1 LKGGI
6 RLKKVY
12 DLEALEILG
21 ESIFNEDVYILDFEE
36 NPLYPKYIKL
46 LEKYND
52 CWQILYSL
60 NDPELEYY
68 IGNYYLYKYYESLRM
83 KNINFVK
90 LKEDKYK
97 GYKEI
102 KYYHPLLENFYLD
115 THYNWFDL
123 YVNEY
128 LIIYGDNDSYEIY
141 CWTGEEHR
149 RVNYLNFNSDMF
161 GDIRPMK
168 NDPYQVIAMDSLAH
182 NQLTML
188 TGPAGS
194 AKSTLALAY
203 LFNALEHNVIDK
215 IIVFANP
222 VAAKNAVHLGFY
234 PGDRDTKLLDA
245 QIGNFLRS
253 KLGGDMM
260 VDKLIENNQ
269 LEILPMSDIRGYQ
282 SPPNSAIYI
291 TESQNFDR
299 YLMKLALQRLSE
311 DSIMI
316 VEGDN
321 YQTDSE
327 VYEGN
332 RNGMKRLSEVFRG
345 EEIFGQVELKNVHRS
360 KVAKIAMRM

>member
-1 LKGGI
+1 M
-6 RLKKVY
+6 KKVY

-21 ESIFNEDVYILDFEE
+21 ESIFDEDIYILDFEE

-52 CWQILYSL
+52 SWQIPYSL

-68 IGNYYLYKYYESLRM
+68 IGNYYLYKYYESLRI

-90 LKEDKYK
+90 PKEDKYK

-102 KYYHPLLENFYLD
+102 RHYHPLLEDFYLD

-123 YVNEY
+123 YINEY

-203 LFNALEHNVIDK
+203 LFYALEHGIIDK
-215 IIVFANP
+215 IIMFCNNP
-222 VAAKNAVHLGFY
+222 PSAGSVHIGLY
-234 PGDRDTKLLDA
+234 PGSKDEKLLDS
-245 QIGNFLRS
+245 QVGNFLRS
-253 KLGGDMM
+253 KLGGQM
-260 VDKLIENNQ
+260 VIDQLLEQDKLE
-269 LEILPMSDIRGYQ
+269 LLPFSDIRGFETRA
-282 SPPNSAIYI
+282 NTGVYI
-291 TESQNFDR
+291 SEAQNLNI
-299 YLMKLALQRLSE
+299 YLMKLALQRIGK
-311 DSIMI
+311 DSIVI
-316 VEGDN
+316 IEGDN
-321 YQTDSE
+321 YQTDDE
-327 VYEGN
+327 IYEGN
-332 RNGMKRLSEVFRG
+332 KNGMKRLSQVFR
-345 EEIFGQVELKNVHRS
+345 EEEVFGQVELKNVHRS

>member
-1 LKGGI
+1 M
-6 RLKKVY
+6 KKVY

-52 CWQILYSL
+52 NWQMLYSL

-90 LKEDKYK
+90 SKEDKYK

-123 YVNEY
+123 YINEY

-203 LFNALEHNVIDK
+203 LFNALEHGKIDK
-215 IIVFANP
+215 IIIFCNP
-222 VAAKNAVHLGFY
+222 ILSKNAAKLGFY
-234 PGDRDTKLLDA
+234 PGDREMKLLDS
-245 QIGNFLRS
+245 QIGNFLSS
-253 KLGGDMM
+253 KLGSKII
-260 VDKLIENNQ
+260 VEKLIEEEKII
-269 LEILPMSDIRGYQ
+269 LLPMSDIRGYET
-282 SPPNSAIYI
+282 SNYHSGKNGVYI
-291 TESQNFDR
+291 QESQNMDS
-299 YLMKLALQRLSE
+299 YLMKLALQRIGE
-311 DSIMI
+311 NSIAI
-316 VEGDN
+316 IDGD
-321 YQTDSE
+321 YEQTDLSVFE
-327 VYEGN
+327 ED
-332 RNGMKRLSEVFRG
+332 NGMKRMSKIFRG
-345 EEIFGQVELKNVHRS
+345 QNFYGQVELKNIYRS
-360 KVAKIAMRM
+360 KICKIAERM

>member
-1 LKGGI
+1 
-6 RLKKVY
+6 
-12 DLEALEILG
+12 
-21 ESIFNEDVYILDFEE
+21 
-36 NPLYPKYIKL
+36 
-46 LEKYND
+46 
-52 CWQILYSL
+52 
-60 NDPELEYY
+60 
-68 IGNYYLYKYYESLRM
+68 M

-90 LKEDKYK
+90 SKEDKYK

-123 YVNEY
+123 YINEY

-168 NDPYQVIAMDSLAH
+168 NDPYQVTAMDSLAH